1 MKKILILANHFI
13 TIYAF
18 RKELVEELIKD
29 GNEVFL
35 ALPESKDNTFFSEM
49 GCKLINTPLD
59 RRGTNPISD
68 MKLLLQY
75 IRIIKK
81 SKPDIILTYTIKP
94 NIYGGIASRIC
105 KSKVIHTVTGLG
117 SVYIQDMWQ
126 KKIVVLLNRLAF
138 KKASKIYFLNEDNE
152 KFYKKLKI
160 ISSNNDTAI
169 VPGSGVNLEKFKYM
183 ELLPTSKITF
193 TFIGR
198 ILKDKGIEEFLFAA
212 KILINKYNNI
222 KFQVVGFVDE
232 KKYIELLDR
241 YQKKGIIEYL
251 GKRDDIPKIMAES
264 TCIVLPSY
272 GEGRGTVLQEGAAIG
287 RALITCDTYGCKE
300 NVEEGYNGFL
310 CKVADPESLIC
321 AMEKFIKLSHEEKV
335 LMGMRSRKKAE
346 IEFDRNII
354 VNEYMQGIKKILKV
368 GVTNESI

>member
-49 GCKLINTPLD
+49 GCKLINTPID

-126 KKIVVLLNRLAF
+126 KEIVVLLNRLSF

-160 ISSNNDTAI
+160 ISSNNDTVI

-212 KILINKYNNI
+212 KSLINKYNNI

-241 YQKKGIIEYL
+241 YEKKGIIEYL
-251 GKRDDIPKIMAES
+251 GKRDDIPQIMAES

-310 CKVADPESLIC
+310 CKVADPESLTG
-321 AMEKFIKLSHEEKV
+321 AMEEFIKLSHEEKV

-354 VNEYMQGIKKILKV
+354 VNEYMQGIKKILKA

>member
-126 KKIVVLLNRLAF
+126 KEIVVLLNRLAF

-310 CKVADPESLIC
+310 CKVADPESLTC
-321 AMEKFIKLSHEEKV
+321 AMEEFIKLSHEEKV

>member
-126 KKIVVLLNRLAF
+126 KEIVVLLNRLAF

-212 KILINKYNNI
+212 KILINKYNNV

-310 CKVADPESLIC
+310 CKVADPESLTC

>member
-81 SKPDIILTYTIKP
+81 LKPDIILTYTIKP

-126 KKIVVLLNRLAF
+126 KEIVVLLNRLAF

-310 CKVADPESLIC
+310 CKVADPESLTC
-321 AMEKFIKLSHEEKV
+321 AMEEFIKLSHEEKV

-354 VNEYMQGIKKILKV
+354 VNEYMQEIKKILKV

>member
-18 RKELVEELIKD
+18 RKELIEELVKD

-35 ALPESKDNTFFSEM
+35 ALPESKESIYFSEM
-49 GCKLINTPLD
+49 GCKIINTPLD

-68 MKLLLQY
+68 IKLLLQY

-81 SKPDIILTYTIKP
+81 LKPDITLTYTIKP

-105 KSKVIHTVTGLG
+105 KCKVIHTVTGLG

-126 KKIVVLLNRLAF
+126 KNIVILLNRMAF
-138 KKASKIYFLNEDNE
+138 KGAEKIYFLNKDNE
-152 KFYKKLKI
+152 KFYKELKI
-160 ISSNNDTAI
+160 ISLNNNTTI
-169 VPGSGVNLEKFKYM
+169 VPGSGVDLEKFKYT
-183 ELLPTSKITF
+183 ELYRTSKTTF
-193 TFIGR
+193 TFVGR

-212 KILINKYNNI
+212 KRLINKYENV

-232 KKYIELLDR
+232 KKYIELLDI
-241 YQKKGIIEYL
+241 YEKKGIVEYL
-251 GKRDDIPKIMAES
+251 GKRDDIPQIMARS
-264 TCIVLPSY
+264 SCVVLPSY

-287 RALITCDTYGCKE
+287 RALITCDIYGCKD
-300 NVEEGYNGFL
+300 NVTDGYNGFL
-310 CKVADPESLIC
+310 CKVADPYSLIN

-335 LMGMRSRKKAE
+335 LMGERSREKAE
-346 IEFDRNII
+346 KEFDRNIVI
-354 VNEYMQGIKKILKV
+354 KEYLDEI
-368 GVTNESI
+368 NN